1 MNDKELVAKATALV
15 NPKKLV
21 GETVVGEVGCA
32 LVTDKGN
39 FYVGTSLHASCGIGV
54 CGEHSAIFSMLT
66 NGETR
71 IERIVAVGSEGIYR
85 PCGRCRELMYQV
97 DIRNADTDVIIGDG
111 EVVKLKDLLPKYW
124 Q

>member
-39 FYVGTSLHASCGIGV
+39 LYVGTSLHASCGIGV

-66 NGETR
+66 N
-71 IERIVAVGSEGIYR
+71 ERLV
-85 PCGRCRELMYQV
+85 
-97 DIRNADTDVIIGDG
+97 
-111 EVVKLKDLLPKYW
+111 
-124 Q
+124 